1 MTDATPTETRSP
13 VPQAQPARRDLLDL
27 LKRLDAHEGALAT
40 LILDVHSEND
50 PNAPAQRADA
60 ALRELSLERDVRER
74 LERQV
79 HERLRSAGE
88 GVLVLYLDPDRE
100 EPVGE
105 RLLRV
110 APPLPGG
117 ASQAAA
123 WWGPPVTSPV
133 QLLLASRSPLVAA
146 FVDERRAR
154 LFVVDLGEAVEAAAY
169 VRALDTEGWR
179 RFGEH
184 STGMPGRPA
193 RGGAGMDDFEA
204 RKDVWTARFVSE
216 LAERLQ
222 IAIGTDP
229 NARLALIGET
239 RRTKQLEEALSA
251 PARERIL
258 MRAPAPA
265 DPDLPTPKWAGPLT
279 DLVSGA
285 RRDEDRTLLDRLEQE
300 GVSGPGPTLEALQ
313 EGRLRTLVAPVE
325 DDLEIVRCLDAGW
338 IAPDEASARAVCPDG
353 PIERAWLRD
362 RLYPLLQAGR
372 TELRLLRG
380 ETGREATRRF
390 GPVAGLPR
398 RG

>member
-1 MTDATPTETRSP
+1 MTDTTPTEARAP
-13 VPQAQPARRDLLDL
+13 VPQEQPARRDLLDL
-27 LKRLDAHEGALAT
+27 LKRLDAHEGSLAT
-40 LILDVHSEND
+40 VILDVHAGDD

-60 ALRELSLERDVRER
+60 ALRGLSLERERRER

-79 HERLRSAGE
+79 RERLRSAGE
-88 GVLVLYLDPDRE
+88 GVLVLFLDPARD

-117 ASQAAA
+117 TAQAAA
-123 WWGPPVTSPV
+123 WWGPPVTSPLR
-133 QLLLASRSPLVAA
+133 LLLASRSPLVAA

-154 LFVVDLGEAVEAAAY
+154 LFVVDLGEAIEAGAY
-169 VRALDTEGWR
+169 VRAIDTDAWR
-179 RFGEH
+179 RYGEH

-204 RKDVWTARFVSE
+204 RKDAWTARFVAE

-222 IAIGTDP
+222 IAVGTDP
-229 NARLALIGET
+229 NARLALIGEP
-239 RRTKQLEEALSA
+239 RRTKQLEEALSV

-258 MRAPAPA
+258 TRAPAPA
-265 DPDLPTPKWAGPLT
+265 DPDLPTPRWAGPLT
-279 DLVSGA
+279 ELVAEA
-285 RRDEDRTLLDRLEQE
+285 RQAEDRALLERLEQE

-313 EGRLRTLVAPVE
+313 EGRLHTLVAPVE
-325 DDLEIVRCLDAGW
+325 DDLEIVRCLEPGW

-362 RLYPLLQAGR
+362 RLYELLQSGR
-372 TELRLLRG
+372 ADLRLLHG
-380 ETGREATRRF
+380 DAGREASRRF